1 MLICGIYMH
10 IFRFFCFHD
19 LKHFYAWDMIKVLNT
34 ISVIYQTPYHIKFF
48 FYCFRFKKIIVLAQ
62 EYCCHGEFSV
72 EGNYTINKSQ
82 GLVGISQPLS
92 DLGKTHKLS

>member
-1 MLICGIYMH
+1 MRISCIYMY

-48 FYCFRFKKIIVLAQ
+48 FIVLDFKKNNRFGTRIL
-62 EYCCHGEFSV
+62 
-72 EGNYTINKSQ
+72 
-82 GLVGISQPLS
+82 LS
-92 DLGKTHKLS
+92 R